1 MKLTERR
8 SNGKL
13 TTWIYEDESL
23 RSVEAAAGR
32 IAYAAALEGFEPK
45 YIALRDLEHSVDEGS
60 DSRELRADAG
70 KNEILAALAAK
81 SCDRLFLSGKYQDVR
96 VGVTIDQKSFGLS
109 ITLPEERIDAMEPL
123 ANSLDGDVRQSR
135 G

>member
-45 YIALRDLEHSVDEGS
+45 YIALRDLEHSADEGS
-60 DSRELRADAG
+60 DSRELRAAISSFFFQMPVRTRFWPRWRRSPAIG
-70 KNEILAALAAK
+70 CFCPGNTGMSEWVLQLILK
-81 SCDRLFLSGKYQDVR
+81 HSGFPSPCR
-96 VGVTIDQKSFGLS
+96 RSG
-109 ITLPEERIDAMEPL
+109 
-123 ANSLDGDVRQSR
+123 
-135 G
+135 